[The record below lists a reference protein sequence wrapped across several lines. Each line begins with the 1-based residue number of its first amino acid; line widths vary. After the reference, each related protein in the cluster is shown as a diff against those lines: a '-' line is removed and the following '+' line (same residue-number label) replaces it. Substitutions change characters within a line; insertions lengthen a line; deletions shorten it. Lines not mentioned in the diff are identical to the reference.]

1 MRYEYIRLSFDWND
15 LAELNRLGSEGWRVV
30 AVSGNVR
37 ASEMASV
44 WVPTVNAL
52 LERRI

>member
-30 AVSGNVR
+30 AVEAHGNPVVT
-37 ASEMASV
+37 AAQSY
-44 WVPTVNAL
+44 AL